1 MRNSSAPSPSL
12 VRRANDCRLVRSKPA
27 LGALEMKPLNGK
39 IAVVAG
45 ATRGA
50 GRGIATALGEAGA
63 TVYCTGRSVLGS
75 SAMKNRPETINQT
88 AEIVTASGG
97 HGIAAQVDH
106 TVPEQVARLF
116 EQVGAFDI
124 LINDIWGGDDLVEWG
139 KKLWETKLEDGL
151 TIIDRAI
158 KTHVITSYYGLPRM
172 RAEGLVVEITDGDA
186 YFYRGHFFYDLV
198 KTTVIRMAFALSQ
211 ELKGRG
217 ITAVAVTP
225 GFLRSEW
232 MLDHFRVTEANW
244 RDAANHVPSFIASE
258 TPLFVGRG
266 VAALA
271 ADPNVAT
278 KNGRVFASWD
288 LGDEYGIT
296 DADGSRP
303 HFVRWLQANQPEVAA
318 GWKKLDDAF
327 YAYWGAMPYGT
338 PGE

>member
-1 MRNSSAPSPSL
+1 M
-12 VRRANDCRLVRSKPA
+12 D
-27 LGALEMKPLNGK
+27 KPLAGK

-63 TVYCTGRSVLGS
+63 TVYCTGRSVPGS
-75 SAMKNRPETINQT
+75 PGMKNRPETINET
-88 AEIVTASGG
+88 AELVTARGG
-97 HGIAAQVDH
+97 KGIPVRVDH
-106 TVPEQVARLF
+106 TVPSEVASLF
-116 EQVGAFDI
+116 ERVGAFDI

-151 TIIDRAI
+151 LLIDRAI
-158 KTHVITSYYGLPRM
+158 KTHIITSYHGLPRL
-172 RAEGLVVEITDGDA
+172 RSGGLVVEITDGDA

-217 ITAVAVTP
+217 ITSVAVTP

-232 MLDHFRVTEANW
+232 MLDNFGVTEANW
-244 RDAANHVPSFIASE
+244 RDAATKMKSFIASE

-266 VAALA
+266 IAALA

-278 KNGRVFASWD
+278 KNGRVIASWD
-288 LGDEYGIT
+288 LGDEYRVN

-303 HFVRWLQANQPEVAA
+303 HFVRWLRENEPKVAE
-318 GWKKLDDAF
+318 GWKKLDDTF
-327 YAYWGAMPYGT
+327 YSYWGSMPYET
-338 PGE
+338 PGS